1 MYKLI
6 EENKDWLV
14 IEKPA
19 GLTVHAGAG
28 IKEKTLIDFLLEDYP
43 EIASAGDDP
52 KRPGIVQRLDKEVS
66 GLMVVARTTKG
77 FEFLKTQFKERRVK
91 KEYTALAF
99 GVIEVDH
106 EILDFPIKRSSKG
119 YKMAAL
125 PRISEEK
132 MANKKPTNREVG
144 LREALDGA
152 KDAWTEFTVLKRFTG
167 STLVKVRIK
176 TGRTHQ
182 IRVHFYAF
190 NHPLIG
196 DKLYS
201 NKKSKAKNQKIALN
215 RVFLFADH
223 LIFKGLDGEKHEFS
237 LPMPNDL
244 VEFMKTLKEKK

>member
-19 GLTVHAGAG
+19 GLTVHSGPG

-43 EIASAGDDP
+43 EIAEAGDDP

-66 GLMVVARTTKG
+66 GLMVVARTKEG
-77 FEFLKTQFKERRVK
+77 FEYLKKQFKERRVK

-99 GVIEVDH
+99 GVIDVDQEV
-106 EILDFPIKRSSKG
+106 LDFPIKRSSKG

-132 MANKKPTNREVG
+132 LTNKKPNNREQG
-144 LREALDGA
+144 LREALDSS
-152 KDAWTEFTVLKRFTG
+152 KDAWTQFTVLKRFTG

-196 DKLYS
+196 DKLYA
-201 NKKSKAKNQKIALN
+201 NKKSKAKNQKIDLN

-223 LIFKGLDGEKHEFS
+223 LKFKGLEGEEHDFT
-237 LPMPNDL
+237 LPMPEDL
-244 VEFMKTLKEKK
+244 QKFIQTLKEKK

>member
-19 GLTVHAGAG
+19 GLTVHSGPG
-28 IKEKTLIDFLLEDYP
+28 IKEKTLIDYLIEDYP
-43 EIASAGDDP
+43 IIATAGDDP

-66 GLMVVARTTKG
+66 GLMVVAKTTEG
-77 FEFLKTQFKERRVK
+77 FEFLKAQFKKRSVK

-99 GVIEVDH
+99 GVIEKDS

-132 MANKKPTNREVG
+132 LENKKLNNRDLG
-144 LREALDGA
+144 IQEALSEA
-152 KDAWTEFTVLKRFTG
+152 KDAWTEFKVLKRYTN

-196 DKLYS
+196 DRLYS
-201 NKKSKAKNQKIALN
+201 NKKSKAKNLKIPLN

-223 LIFKGLDGEKHEFS
+223 LVFKGLDGLKHDFS
-237 LPMPNDL
+237 IPMPDDL
-244 VEFMKTLKEKK
+244 NNFIKTLKEKK

>member
-6 EENKDWLV
+6 EENEDWLV

-43 EIASAGDDP
+43 EIAQAGDDP

-66 GLMVVARTTKG
+66 GLMVIAKTTKG
-77 FEFLKTQFKERRVK
+77 FEYLKTQFKERRVR

-99 GVIEVDH
+99 GVIDVDQ

-132 MANKKPTNREVG
+132 MTNKKPTNREIG

-152 KDAWTEFTVLKRFTG
+152 KDAWTQFTVLKRFTG

-196 DKLYS
+196 DKLYC
-201 NKKSKAKNQKIALN
+201 NKKSKAKNQKIDLK
-215 RVFLFADH
+215 RVFLFADY
-223 LIFKGLDGEKHEFS
+223 LSFKGLDGEKHEFS
-237 LPMPNDL
+237 LPMPDDL
-244 VEFMKTLKEKK
+244 TSFIKTLKEKK

>member
-28 IKEKTLIDFLLEDYP
+28 IKEKTLIDYLLEDYP
-43 EIASAGDDP
+43 EIAEAGDDP

-77 FEFLKTQFKERRVK
+77 FEYLKKQFKERRVK

-99 GVIEVDH
+99 GVIETNH

-132 MANKKPTNREVG
+132 LSNKKPTNREVG
-144 LREALDGA
+144 LREALEGA
-152 KDAWTEFTVLKRFTG
+152 RDAWTEFTVLKRFTG
-167 STLVKVRIK
+167 
-176 TGRTHQ
+176 
-182 IRVHFYAF
+182 
-190 NHPLIG
+190 
-196 DKLYS
+196 
-201 NKKSKAKNQKIALN
+201 
-215 RVFLFADH
+215 
-223 LIFKGLDGEKHEFS
+223 
-237 LPMPNDL
+237 
-244 VEFMKTLKEKK
+244 

>member
-6 EENKDWLV
+6 EENKDWIV

-28 IKEKTLIDFLLEDYP
+28 IKEKTLIDYLLEDYP
-43 EIASAGDDP
+43 EIADAGDDP

-77 FEFLKTQFKERRVK
+77 FDYLKTQFKERRVK

-99 GVIEVDH
+99 GVIESNH
-106 EILDFPIKRSSKG
+106 EILEFPIKRSSKG

-125 PRISEEK
+125 PQISEEK
-132 MANKKPTNREVG
+132 LSNKRPTNRELG
-144 LREALDGA
+144 LREALEGA
-152 KDAWTEFTVLKRFTG
+152 RNAWTEFTVLKRFTG
-167 STLVKVRIK
+167 STLIKVRIK

-182 IRVHFYAF
+182 IRVHLYAY

-196 DKLYS
+196 DRLYA
-201 NKKSKAKNQKIALN
+201 NKKSKAKNLKIPLK

-237 LPMPNDL
+237 LPMPDDL
-244 VEFMKTLKEKK
+244 KEFMKTLKEKK

>member
-6 EENKDWLV
+6 EEDKDWLV

-66 GLMVVARTTKG
+66 GLMVVARTTEG
-77 FEFLKTQFKERRVK
+77 FEYLKKQFKERRVK

-99 GVIEVDH
+99 GVIDVDH

-125 PRISEEK
+125 PRISEKK
-132 MANKKPTNREVG
+132 MANRKPTNREVG

-152 KDAWTEFTVLKRFTG
+152 RDAWTEFTVLKRFTG

-196 DKLYS
+196 DKLYA
-201 NKKSKAKNQKIALN
+201 NKKSKAKNQKISLN

-223 LIFKGLDGEKHEFS
+223 LIFKGLDGEKHEFF
-237 LPMPNDL
+237 LPMPDEL
-244 VEFMKTLKEKK
+244 TQFIQTLKEKK